1 MGKDVCL
8 NCMKN
13 DLNEDELLL
22 YKAGK
27 LEVQVQ
33 RG

>member
-8 NCMKN
+8 QCMKN

-22 YKAGK
+22 YRVGK
-27 LEVQVQ
+27 KLDSE
-33 RG
+33 